1 MNIEANQI
9 HAVIPARSGSKAI
22 KDKNII
28 PVLGKPLIAWSIELA
43 LSSQLIDQVFVS
55 TDSSKIQSIA
65 NEYGAKAPYIRP
77 KDISGDASLDIEF
90 IKYHIEWLD
99 RNNFSIPYAI
109 VHLRPTGPARCLH
122 DLDHA
127 ISIIKKN
134 STLTGL
140 KSISLAKNTPYKMW
154 SEDKDIIKPL
164 LSLNGLR
171 DSEES
176 HYLPRQR
183 LPKVYWQNGYID
195 IIKTETVL
203 NDNSMVGKNCYGLK
217 TSQSV
222 TDLDYLSDLPEI
234 QKALMDISN
243 KNLQTMLTND
253 SEMHSV

>member
-1 MNIEANQI
+1 
-9 HAVIPARSGSKAI
+9 
-22 KDKNII
+22 
-28 PVLGKPLIAWSIELA
+28 
-43 LSSQLIDQVFVS
+43 
-55 TDSSKIQSIA
+55 
-65 NEYGAKAPYIRP
+65 
-77 KDISGDASLDIEF
+77 
-90 IKYHIEWLD
+90 
-99 RNNFSIPYAI
+99 
-109 VHLRPTGPARCLH
+109 
-122 DLDHA
+122 
-127 ISIIKKN
+127 
-134 STLTGL
+134 
-140 KSISLAKNTPYKMW
+140 MW

-183 LPKVYWQNGYID
+183 LPKVYWQNGYIY

-203 NDNSMVGKNCYGLK
+203 NDNSIVGKNCYGLK